1 MGKKKTA
8 DPPELWERQP
18 GEGPQAFKAF
28 AAYRDSGINGQRR
41 SLQKTAENLTKRDG
55 TPYSPGTLK
64 EWSRQHQWQMRVDAY
79 DQEMDRL
86 MQEELRKG
94 RAAMLKNHVGIAQA
108 MLTKALKAL
117 QRIPVDELT
126 AQDVARMVDIASKL
140 ERISRGEATE
150 RTEGKQTIAGDV
162 RTEAVFEMQN
172 LDLSVL
178 TNGELEQLGELVG
191 KLAGD

>member
-1 MGKKKTA
+1 MGKRRA
-8 DPPELWERQP
+8 ELPEIWERQP

-28 AAYRDSGINGQRR
+28 AAYRDSGIDGKRR

-64 EWSRQHQWQMRVDAY
+64 EWSRKHNWKMRVDAF
-79 DQEMDRL
+79 DQEMDRQV
-86 MQEELRKG
+86 QEELRKG

-117 QRIPVDELT
+117 QKLPVDELT
-126 AQDVARMVDIASKL
+126 AQDIARIVDTAAKL

-162 RTEAVFEMQN
+162 RTEAVLEMQN

-178 TNGELEQLGELVG
+178 TNGELDQLGELVG
-191 KLAGD
+191 KLAAD